1 MRWNVVIGG
10 QLVSKSYRGFTSFM
24 PGFLEKEGI
33 LVAAIIFILP
43 FLMLRQLTEFPFP
56 GLGEI
61 YPHSEEV

>member
-24 PGFLEKEGI
+24 PGVLEKEGL

-43 FLMLRQLTEFPFP
+43 FVILGQFDRIFPFFP
-56 GLGEI
+56 DAKKKI
-61 YPHSEEV
+61 V